1 MKRLLLLVIICTA
14 FALHAESIPADSSA
28 TATITMLEIGSTS
41 CIPCKQMETVM
52 EELRQL
58 FGDQLTIVFHD
69 VYKDRAIAKTWRV
82 RAIPT
87 QVFLDAEGNEI
98 HRHMGFYP
106 TEEIVKFLKTQGL
119 EPITPAEPEDD

>member
-1 MKRLLLLVIICTA
+1 MKRLLLCLIL
-14 FALHAESIPADSSA
+14 FSALYLGAESAPADSTTVA
-28 TATITMLEIGSTS
+28 ITMLEIGSTT
-41 CIPCKQMETVM
+41 CVPCKQMETVL

-58 FGDQLTIVFHD
+58 FGVQLIIEFHD

-119 EPITPAEPEDD
+119 EPITPVEPEDD

>member
-1 MKRLLLLVIICTA
+1 MKRLLLCLIL
-14 FALHAESIPADSSA
+14 FSALYLGAESAPADSTTVA
-28 TATITMLEIGSTS
+28 ITMLEIGSTT
-41 CIPCKQMETVM
+41 CVPCKQMETVL

-58 FGDQLTIVFHD
+58 FGDQLIIEFHD

-119 EPITPAEPEDD
+119 EPITPAEPQDD